1 VTLFQA
7 DTALRNPAR
16 GEAIEFLSRDR
27 PWSAYALGYL
37 DAVAAV
43 PTRVLGAE
51 RDGQIQALIV
61 QAQLPQL
68 LSLYATGDPEGIA
81 SVIQELPVPP
91 ASGVFSI
98 RAEALDAF
106 ERHLKVSTAYR
117 MRRMVIGRGEL
128 KSRPRTDTVRL
139 GLSDLEPVKHLYGLW
154 TDSHQLPGQL
164 SDGVYYGIYERRELV
179 AVAGTHCVSPEFG
192 VGAIGNVLTHTNH
205 RNRGLASATTTAVA
219 EELFRLGCDEIV
231 LNVRHGNEIAY
242 RTYGSLGFRDHCTF
256 IEGVFHSPPGRK

>member
-7 DTALRNPAR
+7 DTALRHPSR
-16 GEAIEFLSRDR
+16 EEAIEFLMRDR

-37 DAVAAV
+37 DPLADV
-43 PTRVLGAE
+43 PTQVLGAE
-51 RDGQIQALIV
+51 RDGRIQALVV

-68 LSLYATGDPEGIA
+68 LSLYAAGDPEAIA

-98 RAEALDAF
+98 RAEVLDAF
-106 ERHLKVSTAYR
+106 ERHLRVSTAYR
-117 MRRMVIGRGEL
+117 MRRMLIGRGEL
-128 KSRPRTDTVRL
+128 KSQTRPEMVRL
-139 GLSDLEPVKHLYGLW
+139 GLRDLEPVKRLYGLW

-164 SDGVYYGIYERRELV
+164 SNGVYYGVYERGQLI
-179 AVAGTHCVSPEFG
+179 AVAGTHCVSPAFG
-192 VGAIGNVLTHTNH
+192 VAAIGNVLTHSNH

-242 RTYGSLGFRDHCTF
+242 RTYARLGFRDHCTF
-256 IEGVFHSPPGRK
+256 VEGVFHSRLGRR